1 MKSQKYW
8 KEIASFKQQL
18 TDAIPNDEL
27 RALHVRRPSA
37 HLRVAA
43 RQFAIVGVCGW
54 ALWNFSN
61 PLVWVP
67 IAILQGF
74 TFFNMTTLLHEV
86 VHNSVFRSTQHR
98 WERVLG
104 LAYAITSGISA
115 SQFTRWHLDHH
126 DNLGDDHDDPKRHWL
141 SPKRNA
147 RWYKLLYCTPV
158 LMPLYFRAA
167 AREAASYP
175 AALRRLIMRERFATM
190 AIQLSVMAALY
201 YFGGFARMARVQ
213 LVPYF
218 LVFPVAFTLNR
229 LGQHYN
235 IDPTHP
241 LKWATLM
248 KPSRFWDFL
257 FLYSNYHLEHHY
269 FPRVPFYN
277 LRKVHMKLRPL
288 YAQLGLKPHT
298 YREIVWQ
305 WFVLNR
311 APHTNWEIEA
321 APTGPGT
328 PGGGSSRDDE
338 SLEDSPSSSQRG
350 SATPPAAQIAARI
363 AIR

>member
-1 MKSQKYW
+1 MSKSRHYW
-8 KEIASFKQQL
+8 KEIAAFKQQL
-18 TDAIPNDEL
+18 CEAIPIEEL
-27 RALHVRRPSA
+27 RTLHERDARR
-37 HLRVAA
+37 HLLYAA
-43 RQFAIVGVCGW
+43 RQFGIVGLCSYG
-54 ALWNFSN
+54 LWHLTN
-61 PLVWVP
+61 PLLWVP
-67 IAILQGF
+67 LAILQGF

-86 VHNSVFRSTQHR
+86 VHNSVFRSTRHGWDR
-98 WERVLG
+98 ALG
-104 LAYAITSGISA
+104 LAYASTSGISA

-126 DNLGDDHDDPKRHWL
+126 DNLGDSNDDPKRHWL

-147 RWYKLLYCTPV
+147 RWFKLLYCTPA

-167 AREAASYP
+167 ASEARTYEP
-175 AALRRLIMRERFATM
+175 ELRARIRRERLATM
-190 AIQLSVMAALY
+190 VLQFSVMGALW
-201 YFGGFARMARVQ
+201 YFGGWPRMMRIQ
-213 LVPYF
+213 IVPYF

-257 FLYSNYHLEHHY
+257 FVYSNYHLEHHY

-277 LRKVHMKLRPL
+277 LRKVHMRLRPL
-288 YAQLGLKPHT
+288 YDRLGLKPHT

-311 APHTNWEIEA
+311 APHTDWEQKDRRPPGPSSPANRDERGA
-321 APTGPGT
+321 VSSPRPTG
-328 PGGGSSRDDE
+328 
-338 SLEDSPSSSQRG
+338 QV
-350 SATPPAAQIAARI
+350 AARV
-363 AIR
+363 ATR

>member
-1 MKSQKYW
+1 MSKSRHYW
-8 KEIASFKQQL
+8 KEIAAFKQQL
-18 TDAIPNDEL
+18 RDAIPIEEL
-27 RALHVRRPSA
+27 RALHERDARR
-37 HLRVAA
+37 HLLYAA
-43 RQFAIVGVCGW
+43 RQFAIVGLCSYG
-54 ALWNFSN
+54 LWHLTN
-61 PLVWVP
+61 PLLWVP
-67 IAILQGF
+67 LAILQGF

-86 VHNSVFRSTQHR
+86 VHNSVFHSTRHGWDR
-98 WERVLG
+98 ALG
-104 LAYAITSGISA
+104 LAYASTSGISA

-126 DNLGDDHDDPKRHWL
+126 DNLGDSNDDPKRHWL

-147 RWYKLLYCTPV
+147 RWFKLLYCTPV

-167 AREAASYP
+167 ASEARTYEP
-175 AALRRLIMRERFATM
+175 ELRARIRRERLATM
-190 AIQLSVMAALY
+190 VLQFSVMGALW
-201 YFGGFARMARVQ
+201 YFGGWPRMVRIQ
-213 LVPYF
+213 IVPYF

-257 FLYSNYHLEHHY
+257 FVYSNYHLEHHY

-277 LRKVHMKLRPL
+277 LRKVHMRLRPL
-288 YAQLGLKPHT
+288 YDRLGLKAHT

-311 APHTNWEIEA
+311 APHTDWEHA
-321 APTGPGT
+321 ST
-328 PGGGSSRDDE
+328 PPSPPSPVSRDDDR
-338 SLEDSPSSSQRG
+338 SVPTAPRSGQV
-350 SATPPAAQIAARI
+350 AARV
-363 AIR
+363 ATR